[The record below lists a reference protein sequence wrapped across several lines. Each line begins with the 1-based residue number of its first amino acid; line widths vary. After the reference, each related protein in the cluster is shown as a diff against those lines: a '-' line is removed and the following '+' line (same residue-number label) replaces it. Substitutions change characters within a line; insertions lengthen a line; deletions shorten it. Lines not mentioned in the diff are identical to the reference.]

1 MTALMAL
8 AASCMPR
15 PDYIRLHF
23 HQAAPLLQQTLWL
36 HVQLQK
42 QREQSRDEMLGNIY
56 GSALPARMQIER
68 QILRKCAPDLRWH
81 ERAAACSRVLVSRC
95 LATSCP

>member
-1 MTALMAL
+1 M
-8 AASCMPR
+8 
-15 PDYIRLHF
+15 
-23 HQAAPLLQQTLWL
+23 WL

-56 GSALPARMQIER
+56 GSALPARVQIER

-81 ERAAACSRVLVSRC
+81 GHAAVSVPAGVGQQLLGYRLC
-95 LATSCP
+95 VTWHAASSTLCMATLWS